1 MSLKR
6 RIFTRDFKQQ
16 VLREVQAGKSIA
28 QAAREH
34 ELHPNLIG
42 KWQKLH
48 EQYAQ
53 NAFQGNGHLYT
64 QEAKIAELE
73 RLIGQQTVEISLLK
87 KVLAFQEQIKAE
99 REGRQ
104 MSQVIS
110 ALVQQGYSLSSC
122 CQAFGLPRASYY
134 RLLQEPNAKTDDPL
148 RPQVRQVALDWSCY
162 GYRRITHELK
172 RQGVMANH
180 KRVLRLMREENL
192 VRRPKKRFVATT
204 NSDHRL
210 PVYPNLAADMDVTA
224 PDQLWVS
231 DLTYIR
237 LGHEFIYLAVV
248 LDACS
253 RRCLGWSLGRRLD
266 AALATS
272 ALKMALTERKP
283 AVHHSDRG
291 VQYASG
297 EYTRPAERK
306 RHCHQHE
313 QEGKP
318 LR

>member
-1 MSLKR
+1 MS
-6 RIFTRDFKQQ
+6 
-16 VLREVQAGKSIA
+16 
-28 QAAREH
+28 
-34 ELHPNLIG
+34 
-42 KWQKLH
+42 
-48 EQYAQ
+48 YAI
-53 NAFQGNGHLYT
+53 
-64 QEAKIAELE
+64 QEAAAQ
-73 RLIGQQTVEISLLK
+73 GASLLN
-87 KVLAFQEQIKAE
+87 LC
-99 REGRQ
+99 Q
-104 MSQVIS
+104 MAGIS
-110 ALVQQGYSLSSC
+110 
-122 CQAFGLPRASYY
+122 RACYY
-134 RLLQEPNAKTDDPL
+134 RGLAAKPQSDDPL
-148 RPQVRQVALDWSCY
+148 RPQVRQVALNWSCY

-172 RQGVMANH
+172 RQGACVNH

-210 PVYPNLAADMDVTA
+210 PVYPNLAAEMDITA

-253 RRCLGWSLGRRLD
+253 RRCLGWSLGRRLE

-283 AVHHSDRG
+283 EVHHSDRG

-297 EYTRPAERK
+297 QYTSLLKESGVQISMSRKGNPYDNAKAESFMKTLKCEQVYLSEYDNLADANAQIGHFLEAVYNQKRLHSSLGYLPPAEY
-306 RHCHQHE
+306 E
-313 QEGKP
+313 QLYKKNRDKSQTITP
-318 LR
+318 